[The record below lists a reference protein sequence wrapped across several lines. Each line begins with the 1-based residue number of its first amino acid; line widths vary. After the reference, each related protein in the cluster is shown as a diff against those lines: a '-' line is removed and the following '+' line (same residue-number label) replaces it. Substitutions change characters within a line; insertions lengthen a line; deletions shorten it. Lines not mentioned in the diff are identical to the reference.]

1 MPLENK
7 CTLLQ
12 VSPAEVCT
20 YHIVP
25 WLWRNGISFQK
36 GDAFLWTKQRPLST
50 KRSHTLLH
58 NIIITLKKKRP
69 VPHRWLKI
77 EPWVSASTKTPTPA
91 PMTPPVRPSST
102 SLATASRAVWRS
114 RPIAIHWWTCHL
126 VRRHRARAVLCA
138 LTRSSSESTRSS
150 CATTPLH
157 PVLPSA
163 SAGNTTR
170 RIPSKL
176 N

>member
-12 VSPAEVCT
+12 VSPAEVHD
-20 YHIVP
+20 YEE
-25 WLWRNGISFQK
+25 K
-36 GDAFLWTKQRPLST
+36 GFLSKKEMHFYEQNNPSDLS
-50 KRSHTLLH
+50 RQSVQLIFLLH
-58 NIIITLKKKRP
+58 SKKKRP

-91 PMTPPVRPSST
+91 PMTPPVLPYST

>member
-1 MPLENK
+1 MHS
-7 CTLLQ
+7 T
-12 VSPAEVCT
+12 SGFASGST
-20 YHIVP
+20 YHDYEETGFLSKKEMP
-25 WLWRNGISFQK
+25 STNKTTQATSLDK
-36 GDAFLWTKQRPLST
+36 AFNSLNYIILF
-50 KRSHTLLH
+50 LH
-58 NIIITLKKKRP
+58 SKKKRP

-91 PMTPPVRPSST
+91 PMTPPVRPYST

-150 CATTPLH
+150 CATTHLH

-170 RIPSKL
+170 RIPSKP

>member
-1 MPLENK
+1 
-7 CTLLQ
+7 
-12 VSPAEVCT
+12 
-20 YHIVP
+20 
-25 WLWRNGISFQK
+25 
-36 GDAFLWTKQRPLST
+36 
-50 KRSHTLLH
+50 
-58 NIIITLKKKRP
+58 
-69 VPHRWLKI
+69 
-77 EPWVSASTKTPTPA
+77 
-91 PMTPPVRPSST
+91 MTPPVRPSST